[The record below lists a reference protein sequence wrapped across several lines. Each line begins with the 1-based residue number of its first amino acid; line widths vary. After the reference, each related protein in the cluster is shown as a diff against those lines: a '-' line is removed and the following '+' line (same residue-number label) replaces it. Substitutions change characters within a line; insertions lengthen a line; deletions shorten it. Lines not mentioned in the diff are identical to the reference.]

1 MSVSVDGGQSAYDRY
16 RAEVERRRQEEIER
30 RKREEEE
37 RKKAEAKR
45 KAEEQKKAEQAE
57 QAERAEET
65 RQAEEDRRAEE
76 DRKATEGSVFA
87 EQEDNEDYFD
97 RQRGTTAK
105 GGTTSQTVD
114 NLNDTLEQRNKTDD
128 TEIHGMSDQEYAEYR
143 RIMWEEYGIALE
155 DGFNYGH
162 FQNVA
167 VAMGE
172 SCSQG
177 TRYSAQCKVAQSYDT
192 VLDLVL
198 DAKLSAAIADIFK
211 GDTDPNWE
219 SLCKSGNA
227 GRLLK
232 EYGIQIVKT
241 GDRQYCFSLVDE
253 NGNVIQDSE
262 GHLAQVYKNDYLMP
276 DGQCQQNEV
285 HVSAALDA
293 MGFDC
298 WSVLDLSKE
307 EYQMVLEM
315 AKMNNS
321 DLGTASQFKGNNEL
335 AIRAEVLG
343 TYDKNTRTWSKAK
356 KQDNSSWVNGTY
368 TDKVTGE
375 VTGAKKRYR
384 EFLQARD
391 SGAYRGLH
399 NLDGSESG
407 RKTANI
413 GAYTGDFSN
422 VHGAAGFPTVD
433 QAGFN
438 RLVEKYLGF
447 GYSFEESMLYANA
460 EYGTDYNYTGDSKEK
475 PRSEKTTFEITQDDY
490 NEAVEDYMRQGYNIE
505 KAIDKANDEL
515 NVDFFDYKGRY
526 ADLLEQLERE
536 RREEE
541 AKKMFNFIQ

>member
-1 MSVSVDGGQSAYDRY
+1 MSVSVDGGQSAYNKY
-16 RAEVERRRQEEIER
+16 QAELERRKQEEIER

-45 KAEEQKKAEQAE
+45 KAEEEKKAQ
-57 QAERAEET
+57 RAEAAEEA

-76 DRKATEGSVFA
+76 DRQATQGSVF
-87 EQEDNEDYFD
+87 EEDNEEYFD

-105 GGTTSQTVD
+105 GATTSQTVD
-114 NLNDTLEQRNKTDD
+114 NLNDTLEQRNRTDD

-143 RIMWEEYGIALE
+143 RIMYEEYGIALE
-155 DGFNYGH
+155 DGYNYGH

-177 TRYSAQCKVAQSYDT
+177 TRYSAMCKAAQSYDT

-198 DAKLSAAIADIFK
+198 DAKLSAAIADIFH

-321 DLGTASQFKGNNEL
+321 DLGTASQFKGGDER

-343 TYDKNTRTWSKAK
+343 TYDNATKTWSKAK
-356 KQDNSSWVNGTY
+356 KQNNSSWVNGTY
-368 TDKVTGE
+368 VDKVNGE
-375 VTGAKKRYR
+375 QTGAKKRYSQ
-384 EFLQARD
+384 FLSERN
-391 SGAYRGLH
+391 SGFYRGKH
-399 NLDGSESG
+399 NYDGSESG
-407 RKTANI
+407 LKGVN
-413 GAYTGDFSN
+413 GEAYRGDFSN
-422 VHGAAGFPTVD
+422 VHGAAGFPTID
-433 QAGFN
+433 QTGFN
-438 RLVEKYLGF
+438 GLVDKYLGY
-447 GYSFEESMLYANA
+447 GYSMEEALLYANA
-460 EYGTDYNYTGDSKEK
+460 EYGTEYSYTGTSEAKD
-475 PRSEKTTFEITQDDY
+475 RSEKTTFEITQDDY
-490 NEAVEDYMRQGYNIE
+490 DEAVNDYLKQGYDID
-505 KAIDKANDEL
+505 KAIDKANEEL
-515 NVDFFDYKGRY
+515 NVDFFDYKGRFAY
-526 ADLLEQLERE
+526 LIEEQERE
-536 RREEE
+536 RRRQE
-541 AKKMFNFIQ
+541 AENMFNFIK